1 MTTTSA
7 AHPIHGHGI
16 PRQTLGALLLLVGC
30 AATVGTALVF
40 QHGFGYIPCAL
51 CLEERIPYYV
61 SVALAAA
68 ALLLG
73 RAGAST
79 GVVRGLIAAVG
90 LAMVWSLSLAVYHA
104 GVEWHWWA
112 GPAGCAAAGGAD
124 LTGDLLSTIDAVHPP
139 ACDQAAGRFLGLSF
153 AGWNAVASV
162 ILGGIAFASALKPA
176 KA

>member
-1 MTTTSA
+1 MTAT
-7 AHPIHGHGI
+7 AHHPVLGHGA
-16 PRQTLGALLLLVGC
+16 PSQTIAAAALLAGC
-30 AATVGTALVF
+30 AGTVGTALVF

-68 ALLLG
+68 ALFLS

-79 GVVRGLIAAVG
+79 GVVRGMLAAVG
-90 LAMVWSLSLAVYHA
+90 LAMLWSLGLAVYHA
-104 GVEWHWWA
+104 GVEWRWWA

-124 LTGDLLSTIDAVHPP
+124 LTGDILATIDAVHPP

-162 ILGGIAFASALKPA
+162 ILAGVAFASALKPA
-176 KA
+176 AKA